1 MQTEGEGGKDNT
13 FGKSQREKAT
23 LILLRFS
30 RLRKKKEKKTS
41 EKTLQGKK
49 AYKESKNFESF
60 LKLYLTVKL

>member
-30 RLRKKKEKKTS
+30 RLRKKGEKTS